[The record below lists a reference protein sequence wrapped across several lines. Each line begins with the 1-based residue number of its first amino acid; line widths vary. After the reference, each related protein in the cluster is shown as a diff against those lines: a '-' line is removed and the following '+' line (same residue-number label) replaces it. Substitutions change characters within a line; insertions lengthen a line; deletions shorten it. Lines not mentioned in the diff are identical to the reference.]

1 MARKSTGVYVLDKY
15 NQPYELTE
23 YQLFVREECAKLK
36 KAGISIPGRGNTIK
50 YVARLWQEKKAGKIY
65 TDIMKI
71 MDVDKVAME
80 VLDKDKQRCYE
91 IIEESN
97 NIMSNYL
104 NNYNNFK
111 GIQV

>member
-36 KAGISIPGRGNTIK
+36 QAGISIPGRGNTIK
-50 YVARLWQEKKAGKIY
+50 YVAKLWQEKKAGKINSY
-65 TDIMKI
+65 VEKVETDKERFYKI
-71 MDVDKVAME
+71 I
-80 VLDKDKQRCYE
+80 Q
-91 IIEESN
+91 ESN
-97 NIMSNYL
+97 KIILTY
-104 NNYNNFK
+104 NNNCNNFK